1 MIKIY
6 HQKNKDYWFGAAINK
21 NQVLSTYFSKDSPNL
36 NRLVKQLSKN
46 VQFQILEKPNQLL
59 KDIINELIKIF
70 NGQKSNIKRFNL
82 DFSNLST
89 YSKKVLDITNL
100 VPVGYV
106 STYKKIAE
114 VAGGSARSV
123 GNVEAKNPLPLLIPC
138 HRIVCSDFR
147 VGGYG
152 FGEKMKIKILRKEDR
167 GYEENDEIMANNK
180 KLILYPVKKIK

>member
-1 MIKIY
+1 MI
-6 HQKNKDYWFGAAINK
+6 
-21 NQVLSTYFSKDSPNL
+21 
-36 NRLVKQLSKN
+36 
-46 VQFQILEKPNQLL
+46 EKPNQLL
-59 KDIINELIKIF
+59 RDIVNELIKIF
-70 NGQKSNIKRFNL
+70 NGQKSNKKRFNL
-82 DFSNLST
+82 DLSNLST
-89 YSKKVLDITNL
+89 YSKKVLEITNL

-123 GNVEAKNPLPLLIPC
+123 GNVEVKNPLPLLIPC

-147 VGGYG
+147 AGGYG

-167 GYEENDEIMANNK
+167 GHQENDEIIVNNK